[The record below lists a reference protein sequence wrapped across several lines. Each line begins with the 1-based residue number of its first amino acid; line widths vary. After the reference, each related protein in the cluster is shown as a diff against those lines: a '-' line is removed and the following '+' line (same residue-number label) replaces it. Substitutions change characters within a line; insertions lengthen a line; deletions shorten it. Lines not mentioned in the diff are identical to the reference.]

1 MMLLCR
7 PWSRCI
13 TMRHVFNKCL
23 RNQCS
28 ALRNNERE
36 HVEPGGRPRWW
47 QCPVDC
53 WQGQALQVSAC
64 VLILVNYESCTLIF
78 FFFFSYAVGPRSDS
92 THLWSQ
98 VWPWAQVFFL
108 VRKRACS
115 VIKMRSPGYSV
126 LSAFNQ
132 TFSWCYVWALSSLMY
147 ASCDN
152 GQRINLKK
160 IYIYV

>member
-78 FFFFSYAVGPRSDS
+78 FI
-92 THLWSQ
+92 
-98 VWPWAQVFFL
+98 FFL
-108 VRKRACS
+108 VMQLGPDLTVPTFGHRFGHEHRCS
-115 VIKMRSPGYSV
+115 FWLEKEHV
-126 LSAFNQ
+126 LSLKWEVPVIQCCLLLIRLFLGV
-132 TFSWCYVWALSSLMY
+132 TFEHSAV
-147 ASCDN
+147 
-152 GQRINLKK
+152 
-160 IYIYV
+160 